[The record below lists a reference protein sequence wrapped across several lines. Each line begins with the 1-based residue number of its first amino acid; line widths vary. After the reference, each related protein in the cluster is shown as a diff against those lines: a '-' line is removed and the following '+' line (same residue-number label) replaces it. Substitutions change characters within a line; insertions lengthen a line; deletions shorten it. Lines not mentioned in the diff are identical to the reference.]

1 MNDIDNTNKNCGAA
15 EVFEELTFEQA
26 ASRLEEIVEKLDSGE
41 TPLGETVKLYEQG
54 IALSDYCMKLL
65 ADYDGRIEKVS
76 SAALMEELRRIG
88 KRYLKMNSRQRI
100 CCPDCNTRIGLS
112 CAT

>member
-15 EVFEELTFEQA
+15 EVFGELTF
-26 ASRLEEIVEKLDSGE
+26 EKLDSGE

-76 SAALMEELRRIG
+76 RSTDENCGE
-88 KRYLKMNSRQRI
+88 
-100 CCPDCNTRIGLS
+100 
-112 CAT
+112 

>member
-15 EVFEELTFEQA
+15 EVLGELTFEQA
-26 ASRLEEIVEKLDSGE
+26 ASKLEEIVEKLDSGE

-65 ADYDGRIEKVS
+65 ADYDGRMKT
-76 SAALMEELRRIG
+76 AANRKKIFKNEFSTAYML
-88 KRYLKMNSRQRI
+88 
-100 CCPDCNTRIGLS
+100 P
-112 CAT
+112 

>member
-15 EVFEELTFEQA
+15 E
-26 ASRLEEIVEKLDSGE
+26 ASKLEEIVEKLDSGE

-76 SAALMEELRRIG
+76 RSIDENCGE
-88 KRYLKMNSRQRI
+88 
-100 CCPDCNTRIGLS
+100 
-112 CAT
+112 

>member
-26 ASRLEEIVEKLDSGE
+26 ASKLEEIVEKLDSGE

-76 SAALMEELRRIG
+76 RSTDENCGEYEKDI
-88 KRYLKMNSRQRI
+88 
-100 CCPDCNTRIGLS
+100 
-112 CAT
+112 

>member
-15 EVFEELTFEQA
+15 EVFGELTFEQA
-26 ASRLEEIVEKLDSGE
+26 ASKLEELDSGE

-76 SAALMEELRRIG
+76 RSIDENCGE
-88 KRYLKMNSRQRI
+88 
-100 CCPDCNTRIGLS
+100 
-112 CAT
+112 

>member
-15 EVFEELTFEQA
+15 EVFGELTFEQA
-26 ASRLEEIVEKLDSGE
+26 ASKLEEIVEKLDSGE
-41 TPLGETVKLYEQG
+41 G

-76 SAALMEELRRIG
+76 RSTDENCGE
-88 KRYLKMNSRQRI
+88 
-100 CCPDCNTRIGLS
+100 
-112 CAT
+112 

>member
-26 ASRLEEIVEKLDSGE
+26 ASKLEEIVEKLDSGE

-65 ADYDGRIEKVS
+65 ADYDGRIEKFP
-76 SAALMEELRRIG
+76 AALMKTAANRKKIFKNEFSTAYML
-88 KRYLKMNSRQRI
+88 
-100 CCPDCNTRIGLS
+100 P
-112 CAT
+112 

>member
-1 MNDIDNTNKNCGAA
+1 M
-15 EVFEELTFEQA
+15 VFK
-26 ASRLEEIVEKLDSGE
+26 KLDSGE

-76 SAALMEELRRIG
+76 SSTDENCGE
-88 KRYLKMNSRQRI
+88 
-100 CCPDCNTRIGLS
+100 
-112 CAT
+112 

>member
-1 MNDIDNTNKNCGAA
+1 MNDIDNTNKNCDAA

-26 ASRLEEIVEKLDSGE
+26 ASKLEEIVEKLDSGE

-76 SAALMEELRRIG
+76 RSTDENCGE
-88 KRYLKMNSRQRI
+88 
-100 CCPDCNTRIGLS
+100 
-112 CAT
+112 